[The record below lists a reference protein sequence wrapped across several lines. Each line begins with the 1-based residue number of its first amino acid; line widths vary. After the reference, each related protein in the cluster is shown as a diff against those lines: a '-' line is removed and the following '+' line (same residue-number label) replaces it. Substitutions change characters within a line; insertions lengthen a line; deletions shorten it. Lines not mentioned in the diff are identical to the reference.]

1 MRKAGAADRK
11 IQFLKATVGPDAL
24 GIEVETFAPV
34 GFAWASVTFGSG
46 AERREAA
53 SIAADQSIVFR
64 VLSNS
69 MTRAITRRDRIMFD
83 GDAWGIS
90 SISAVGAQGHEIE
103 FGATFVEGR

>member
-11 IQFLKATVGPDAL
+11 IQFLQATVTANAL
-24 GIEVETFAPV
+24 GNEVETFAPV

-46 AERREAA
+46 SERREAA
-53 SIAADQSIVFR
+53 SISAEQSIVFR

-69 MTRAITRRDRIMFD
+69 MVRAITRRDRIVFD
-83 GDAWGIS
+83 GDAWGIK
-90 SISAVGAQGHEIE
+90 SISAVGPQGHEIE